1 MELTMEG
8 KKVQTEEKGGN
19 TLFPVFVKLE
29 QLRLL
34 IVGGGNVCLEKLQA
48 VLQNSPATTITI
60 VAPEI
65 AAPVRELAE
74 KHPNILLLQRPYH
87 RCDLEGADIAIVAVH
102 RRADLHRSLHVSGH
116 KVYAGAAGS
125 GGAAQRGCAV

>member
-87 RCDLEGADIAIVAVH
+87 RCDLEGADIAIVAVN
-102 RRADLHRSLHVSGH
+102 DRSVSET
-116 KVYAGAAGS
+116 V
-125 GGAAQRGCAV
+125 